1 MTTPTPRPTFGQR
14 TAPPAPPPP
23 VRHRPSGWHLTPLP
37 GVVTLFGTPDP
48 EAVRAFA
55 PSVPAA

>member
-1 MTTPTPRPTFGQR
+1 MSIQAPPRIFGQR
-14 TAPPAPPPP
+14 PVPPAT
-23 VRHRPSGWHLTPLP
+23 VRQRPSGWHLTPLP

-48 EAVRAFA
+48 QALRAFT